1 MLGLWAKSYA
11 GEAADGTK
19 MLSVSRAKGKTGL
32 DRCGSDRRVGYLNAV
47 GDRMQFDEGGGRGP

>member
-1 MLGLWAKSYA
+1 
-11 GEAADGTK
+11 